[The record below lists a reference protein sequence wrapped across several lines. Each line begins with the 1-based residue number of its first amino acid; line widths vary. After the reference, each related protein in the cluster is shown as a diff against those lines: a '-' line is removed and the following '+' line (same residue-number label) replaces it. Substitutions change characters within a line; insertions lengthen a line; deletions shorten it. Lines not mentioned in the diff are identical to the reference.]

1 MTHTNTRGALRTRY
15 HGPTNYRG
23 SRIIVTYPVKGINR
37 NRYTYDWNYALDVS
51 ENHAAAAQEYLDKF
65 HPANTTVDGP
75 GLCFDDDYF
84 WAWKHGEEGAA

>member
-1 MTHTNTRGALRTRY
+1 MTDTNTRGALRTRY

-23 SRIIVTYPVKGINR
+23 SRIIVTHPVNGK
-37 NRYTYDWNYALDVS
+37 RYTYDWNYALDVS

>member
-1 MTHTNTRGALRTRY
+1 MTNTSTRGALRTRY

-23 SRIIVTYPVKGINR
+23 SRIIVTHPVNGK
-37 NRYTYDWNYALDVS
+37 RYTYDWNYALDVS

-65 HPANTTVDGP
+65 HDHSDQIDGP

>member
-1 MTHTNTRGALRTRY
+1 MTNTSTRGALRTRY
-15 HGPTNYRG
+15 HGPTNFKG
-23 SRIIVTYPVKGINR
+23 SRIIVTHTLKDR
-37 NRYTYDWNYALDVS
+37 RYTYHWNYALDVS

-65 HPANTTVDGP
+65 HDHSDQIDGP